1 MKIDDSCTLV
11 NKFKHAFNP
20 HWVTANG
27 VKVKVSVVATLLS
40 IVVGFIFAIKDSSKL
55 RNLIMASHKSSSS
68 TNHLV
73 IPGLQNLG
81 NNCFLNVVLQALAS
95 CKSFSKFLEQAVEE
109 NEGTSMEGSREFP
122 VIAALASLVEELCIA
137 RDARAVLSPR
147 RLMHA
152 MTSHIPNFNLTSQQ
166 DAEEAL
172 SHLLSSLR
180 AELSESY
187 VHDHSSLADAIALP
201 NCRIVTQRMQGESE
215 LERWRQSFLGPFDG
229 ILGSFLT
236 CQSCSF
242 QISLDFQLFHSLHLV
257 PVSSSSGAIMPG
269 CSVEHCLKQFFV
281 AEQLEH
287 YKCSHCWHTAAVK
300 YVSAMDEN
308 EAIVEKLKLCN
319 EEDSCDCKE
328 LACLARFPW
337 SNSFSRTFK
346 QFSIGRSPKVLC
358 LHLQRVSINILGEQ
372 DKLQG
377 HISFPLNLDLAPFVK
392 NGVGTE
398 SWEVNLQIGQI
409 KHHYHQPF
417 PSFSYLNLQDDKK
430 MSTCSQSERNF
441 STEVEDTAAWCVSD
455 NFGVRKPKSESI
467 SSLFK
472 AGGYKEIS
480 LNQLPPHS
488 GNQGGASSTTHSKS
502 HKYQLAS
509 VVQHFGLVG
518 SGHYTVYRRVTA
530 KISEDDPAGL
540 LGSAV
545 DQWFCIS
552 DTNVHSVSEE
562 DVLDAEA
569 TLLFYEKVSDSSSFV
584 EL

>member
-1 MKIDDSCTLV
+1 MKIHG
-11 NKFKHAFNP
+11 NIHIFKHGFGFKS
-20 HWVTANG
+20 HWVTAHG
-27 VKVKVSVVATLLS
+27 VQVSVAATLLS
-40 IVVGFIFAIKDSSKL
+40 IAGFIFAIKDGKFRNFMVSEKPGSK
-55 RNLIMASHKSSSS
+55 NYWI
-68 TNHLV
+68 

-95 CKSFSKFLEQAVEE
+95 CKSFSKYLEQVVEE
-109 NEGTSMEGSREFP
+109 YEGSSVGGNGDLP

-137 RDARAVLSPR
+137 RHGRTVLSPR

-180 AELSESY
+180 DELSESY
-187 VHDHSSLADAIALP
+187 VHDHSSLADVTMLP
-201 NCRIVTQRMQGESE
+201 NCRIVTQRMAGESE
-215 LERWRQSFLGPFDG
+215 QERWKTSFLGPFDG

-257 PVSSSSGAIMPG
+257 PVSSSSDAIMPG

-287 YKCSHCWHTAAVK
+287 YKCSHCWHIAAIK
-300 YVSAMDEN
+300 FTSAMDEN

-328 LACLARFPW
+328 LACLARLPW

-346 QFSIGRSPKVLC
+346 QLSIGRSPKVLC
-358 LHLQRVSINILGEQ
+358 LHLQRASINVFGEQ
-372 DKLQG
+372 VKLQG
-377 HISFPLNLDLAPFVK
+377 HISFPLILYLAPFVK
-392 NGVGTE
+392 NGVGTTK
-398 SWEVNLQIGQI
+398 SWEENLQIGQI
-409 KHHYHQPF
+409 KHQQQPF
-417 PSFSYLNLQDDKK
+417 PLFNYLNLQDNKE
-430 MSTCSQSERNF
+430 MVACITRSERKL
-441 STEVEDTAAWCVSD
+441 STEVEDTSALCLSN
-455 NFGVRKPKSESI
+455 NFGVKAPKSKSI
-467 SSLFK
+467 LRET
-472 AGGYKEIS
+472 GGDKEIS
-480 LNQLPPHS
+480 LNPLPPHS
-488 GNQGGASSTTHSKS
+488 GNQGGAPPITHSKS
-502 HKYQLAS
+502 HKYRLAS
-509 VVQHFGLVG
+509 VVQHFGRVG

-552 DTNVHSVSEE
+552 DTDVHSVSEK

-569 TLLFYEKVSDSSSFV
+569 TLLFYEKVSDS
-584 EL
+584 

>member
-1 MKIDDSCTLV
+1 MKINGNIDSYSLMY
-11 NKFKHAFNP
+11 KFKHGFKS
-20 HWVTANG
+20 HWVTAHG
-27 VKVKVSVVATLLS
+27 VQVSVVATLLS
-40 IVVGFIFAIKDSSKL
+40 IAGFIFAIKDGKL
-55 RNLIMASHKSSSS
+55 RNIMVSQKHSSK
-68 TNHLV
+68 NYWI

-95 CKSFSKFLEQAVEE
+95 CKSFSKYLEQVVEE
-109 NEGTSMEGSREFP
+109 YEGPSKEGSEDLP
-122 VIAALASLVEELCIA
+122 VVSTLALLIEELSIA
-137 RDARAVLSPR
+137 RHGRAVLSPR

-172 SHLLSSLR
+172 SHLISSLR

-187 VHDHSSLADAIALP
+187 VHDHSSLADVTTLP
-201 NCRIVTQRMQGESE
+201 NCRIVTQRKAGESE
-215 LERWRQSFLGPFDG
+215 QERWKQSFLGPFDG

-281 AEQLEH
+281 AEQLEN
-287 YKCSHCWHTAAVK
+287 YKCSHCWHIAAIK
-300 YVSAMDEN
+300 FVSAMDEN
-308 EAIVEKLKLCN
+308 EAVVEKLKLCN

-328 LACLARFPW
+328 LACLARLPW

-346 QFSIGRSPKVLC
+346 QLSIGRSPKVLC
-358 LHLQRVSINILGEQ
+358 LHLQRASINVFGEQ
-372 DKLQG
+372 VKLQG
-377 HISFPLNLDLAPFVK
+377 HISFPLILDLAPFVK
-392 NGVGTE
+392 NGVGTKSRE
-398 SWEVNLQIGQI
+398 ENLQIGQI
-409 KHHYHQPF
+409 KQQQQPF
-417 PSFSYLNLQDDKK
+417 PLFNYLNLNDNKG
-430 MSTCSQSERNF
+430 MLTCITRSEREF
-441 STEVEDTAAWCVSD
+441 FEVDDTADLCLS
-455 NFGVRKPKSESI
+455 NSFGVKAPKSK
-467 SSLFK
+467 SSLLET
-472 AGGYKEIS
+472 GGYKETS
-480 LNQLPPHS
+480 LNQPPPHS
-488 GNQGGASSTTHSKS
+488 GNQGGASPIPPFKS
-502 HKYQLAS
+502 HKYRLAS
-509 VVQHFGLVG
+509 VVQHFGIVG

-552 DTNVHSVSEE
+552 DTDVHSVSEK

-569 TLLFYEKVSDSSSFV
+569 TLLFYEKVSDC
-584 EL
+584 